1 MVSGVFSLSYPVGL
15 WYKSSLTYK
24 RLFGKGGPVKTKN
37 PWGIHILKLFK
48 LIEILDK
55 KDKVS
60 KPGADTLVV
69 LILFG
74 LVSCAVAIDPNII
87 PFLRE
92 VLIICSVGKIIT
104 AICMFVLRG
113 FSGKFAT
120 NELMLIAAGEIV
132 NAMLIIFW
140 VMTAFEGTLPDQ
152 PILKPNE
159 SPELAGVAQE
169 MAVPL

>member
-1 MVSGVFSLSYPVGL
+1 
-15 WYKSSLTYK
+15 
-24 RLFGKGGPVKTKN
+24 
-37 PWGIHILKLFK
+37 
-48 LIEILDK
+48 
-55 KDKVS
+55 
-60 KPGADTLVV
+60 
-69 LILFG
+69 
-74 LVSCAVAIDPNII
+74 
-87 PFLRE
+87 
-92 VLIICSVGKIIT
+92 
-104 AICMFVLRG
+104 MFVLRG